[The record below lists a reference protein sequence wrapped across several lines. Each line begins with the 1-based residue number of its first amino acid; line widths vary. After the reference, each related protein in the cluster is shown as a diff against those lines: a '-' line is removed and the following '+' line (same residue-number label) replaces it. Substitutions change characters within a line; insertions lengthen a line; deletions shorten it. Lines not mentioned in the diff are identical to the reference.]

1 MVLIT
6 HDLAVV
12 ADMADEIAVMQN
24 GVIVEI
30 DETQNLF
37 KNMKHQYTR
46 SLFAASG
53 HAVNLP
59 ITQVNSD
66 PLLTIK
72 NVTCRYRLARTKI
85 FSKSDY
91 FTAVS
96 NVSFDIK
103 NGERVGL
110 VGESGCGK
118 STLTRAILGLE
129 PIYNGEINVDNQ
141 NILKATSSTR
151 KNIQVVFQDPYGSF
165 NPRHKVSTLL
175 KEPFYLIKDSPEAK
189 NIENKID
196 KVLEDVGLSA
206 TDKNKY
212 IHEFSG
218 GQRQRIAIA
227 RALIIKPKLVIFD
240 EAVSAL
246 DVTVRAQILDL
257 IAELASEYGL
267 SYLFI
272 SHDLSVIRSITD
284 RCLVM
289 KDGKIIEEGS
299 TKKVL
304 EQPQNAYTQ
313 TLISAAPKLPTF
325 QTEL

>member
-1 MVLIT
+1 M
-6 HDLAVV
+6 
-12 ADMADEIAVMQN
+12 
-24 GVIVEI
+24 
-30 DETQNLF
+30 
-37 KNMKHQYTR
+37 
-46 SLFAASG
+46 
-53 HAVNLP
+53 
-59 ITQVNSD
+59 
-66 PLLTIK
+66 
-72 NVTCRYRLARTKI
+72 ARTKI

-129 PIYNGEINVDNQ
+129 PIYKGEINVDNQ

-165 NPRHKVSTLL
+165 NPRYKVSTLI

-189 NIENKID
+189 NIESKLD

-246 DVTVRAQILDL
+246 DLSL
-257 IAELASEYGL
+257 IH
-267 SYLFI
+267 I
-272 SHDLSVIRSITD
+272 
-284 RCLVM
+284 
-289 KDGKIIEEGS
+289 
-299 TKKVL
+299 
-304 EQPQNAYTQ
+304 
-313 TLISAAPKLPTF
+313 
-325 QTEL
+325 

>member
-1 MVLIT
+1 
-6 HDLAVV
+6 
-12 ADMADEIAVMQN
+12 
-24 GVIVEI
+24 
-30 DETQNLF
+30 
-37 KNMKHQYTR
+37 MKHQYTR

-53 HAVNLP
+53 HSVNLP
-59 ITQVNSD
+59 ITEVNSN

-175 KEPFYLIKDSPEAK
+175 KEPFYLIKNSPEAK

-206 TDKNKY
+206 KDKNKY

-289 KDGKIIEEGS
+289 KNGKIIEEGS

>member
-1 MVLIT
+1 
-6 HDLAVV
+6 
-12 ADMADEIAVMQN
+12 
-24 GVIVEI
+24 
-30 DETQNLF
+30 
-37 KNMKHQYTR
+37 
-46 SLFAASG
+46 
-53 HAVNLP
+53 
-59 ITQVNSD
+59 
-66 PLLTIK
+66 
-72 NVTCRYRLARTKI
+72 LARTKI

-129 PIYNGEINVDNQ
+129 PIYEGKINVDNQ

-165 NPRHKVSTLL
+165 NPRHKVSTLI
-175 KEPFYLIKDSPEAK
+175 KEPFFLIKDPLEAK
-189 NIENKID
+189 NVEDKIE

-257 IAELASEYGL
+257 IAKLAAEYGL

-289 KDGKIIEEGS
+289 KDGKIIEEGT

-304 EQPQNAYTQ
+304 EQPQNAYTK
-313 TLISAAPKLPTF
+313 TLIEAAPKLPTF

>member
-1 MVLIT
+1 
-6 HDLAVV
+6 
-12 ADMADEIAVMQN
+12 MQN

-30 DETQNLF
+30 DETENLF
-37 KNMKHQYTR
+37 QNMKHQYTR

-53 HAVNLP
+53 HSVNLP
-59 ITQVNSD
+59 VTKVNSD
-66 PLLTIK
+66 PLLTIN

-85 FSKSDY
+85 FSKTDY

-129 PIYNGEINVDNQ
+129 PIYKGEINVDNQ

-175 KEPFYLIKDSPEAK
+175 KEPFYLIKGSPEAK

-206 TDKNKY
+206 KDKNKY

>member
-12 ADMADEIAVMQN
+12 ADMADEIAVMQH

-30 DETQNLF
+30 GETQNLF
-37 KNMKHQYTR
+37 QNMKHQYTR

-53 HAVNLP
+53 HSVNLP
-59 ITQVNSD
+59 VIEVNSD
-66 PLLTIK
+66 PLLTIN

-129 PIYNGEINVDNQ
+129 PIYKGEINVDNQ

-165 NPRHKVSTLL
+165 NPRHKVSTLI
-175 KEPFYLIKDSPEAK
+175 KEPFYLIKDSPESK
-189 NIENKID
+189 NIESKID